1 MKNINTYKLCESKL
15 LSAPICSLQS
25 EEVKPQGARTTCQQ
39 DEKKHTYLK
48 MIKSIKNQDL
58 SVRKK
63 I

>member
-1 MKNINTYKLCESKL
+1 MKGINTYKLCESKL

-25 EEVKPQGARTTCQQ
+25 KEVKPQGARTTCQQ
-39 DEKKHTYLK
+39 YENEHTYLK
-48 MIKSIKNQDL
+48 MIKSIEKQDL

>member
-1 MKNINTYKLCESKL
+1 MHQYIACK
-15 LSAPICSLQS
+15 
-25 EEVKPQGARTTCQQ
+25 VKKQITRARTTCQQ
-39 DEKKHTYLK
+39 DMKDNHTNLK